1 MRGSGD
7 SRIHGSLNRPAAGRT
22 RKWARQTIRFCCV
35 LALGLPCVFAGVAAA
50 PARPSATPTDAD
62 QLLLP
67 PDARVGRET
76 FGDLTAR
83 WWQWAERMPL
93 APYLDPDGRL
103 CGFEQ
108 EGPVW
113 FLAGTDGTF
122 NARRTCIVPS
132 GRHILVP
139 VINMRTS
146 NTRPRHGTRLP
157 LPCKVLQESAAV
169 NNDRLGSAVV
179 LIDGVRVSDVARYR
193 VRSNGCFPLVETD
206 EESPSTAADGYW
218 LLIKPLPP
226 GRHTLTIG
234 ANYAADEDGYGR
246 MVQNFE
252 YVLHVGGR
260 TDLL

>member
-1 MRGSGD
+1 MKSGSTSGTNHE
-7 SRIHGSLNRPAAGRT
+7 SHQSPAERLRRRIPYLTASLALSASLLCAAGG
-22 RKWARQTIRFCCV
+22 A
-35 LALGLPCVFAGVAAA
+35 VAAQ
-50 PARPSATPTDAD
+50 PRQSAKHTAAD

-67 PDARVGRET
+67 PEARVGRET

-83 WWQWAERMPL
+83 WWQWAERMPI
-93 APYLDPDGRL
+93 APYRDPDGRL
-103 CGFEQ
+103 CEFAQ

-139 VINMRTS
+139 VINMRYS
-146 NTRPRHGTRLP
+146 NMRPRHGERLP

-179 LIDGVRVSDVARYR
+179 LIDGIRVTDVTRYR
-193 VRSNGCFPLVETD
+193 VPSNGCFPLIDPE
-206 EESPSTAADGYW
+206 EESPDTASDGYW

-234 ANYAADEDGYGR
+234 ANYAADDDGYGR